1 MVFKTLNRLRWKGG
15 LNAARVVI
23 LHRGAPGDRKVI
35 PGSSITQVK
44 KSCFY
49 YKDGNRESFMPL
61 HRVMEIT
68 VDGEAIWKRSTRKG

>member
-15 LNAARVVI
+15 LHAARVVI

-44 KSCFY
+44 KSHFY
-49 YKDGNRESFMPL
+49 YKDGDRESFMPL
-61 HRVMEIT
+61 HRVLEIT
-68 VDGEAIWKRSTRKG
+68 VGGEALWKRSTRKG